1 MYTMV
6 SEVTT
11 STKFTVGVRYLL
23 AGVLVASFIA
33 LVASV
38 VALNI
43 VPSFYL
49 WLGVGV
55 YAAVTG
61 LLVWAL
67 LTKKRWANRHMVW
80 IGLVAASLMLSAVNV
95 YATSSARAINTLVSS
110 VQTKESSYVEYA
122 IIARKDRDISLDSA
136 QSIATLSSDPLHNK
150 LLAALA
156 HETPAAQQSATTLA
170 DIKNSLQNSS
180 VQLAAVRKATL
191 PIIEEADSAFYASL
205 AVLHTIRVA
214 GEGTANVQQ
223 IDITK
228 PYVVYISGIDTS
240 GKISSISR
248 SDVNMLMVI
257 NPVTHAILLVNTP
270 RDYYVQ
276 LHGTT
281 GLRDKLTHAGVYG
294 VNTSI
299 RTLEDLYGV
308 DISHYV
314 RINFTS
320 LVTLIDTL
328 GPIEVYSD
336 HNFSS
341 YRKGYNTLNSKQAL
355 EFARERYSF
364 SEGDRQRGRNQQHVI
379 EAIIAKLSRTE
390 NAVRLPQITQALRG
404 AIETDMPEASLKAII
419 RQQLDDIRPWKVE
432 SIAVDGVG
440 AMQPTYSYGS
450 SNLYVMI
457 PSDESVAAAK
467 QKMRSYLGTK

>member
-1 MYTMV
+1 MYAMV

-55 YAAVTG
+55 YATVTG
-61 LLVWAL
+61 LLAWAL
-67 LTKKRWANRHMVW
+67 LTKKRWASRRILL
-80 IGLVAASLMLSAVNV
+80 IGSAVAALVLSAVNI
-95 YATSSARAINTLVSS
+95 YTTSSARAVNTLVSS
-110 VQTKESSYVEYA
+110 VQAKESSYIEYT
-122 IIARKDRDISLDSA
+122 IIARKDRDVSLDSA

-150 LLAALA
+150 LLAVLA

-191 PIIEEADSAFYASL
+191 PIVEEADSAFYASL

-214 GEGTANVQQ
+214 GEGAASAQQ

-257 NPVTHAILLVNTP
+257 NPVAHAILLVNTP

-294 VNTSI
+294 IDTSI

-336 HNFSS
+336 HNFLS

-364 SEGDRQRGRNQQHVI
+364 SKGDRQRGRNQQHVI

-467 QKMRSYLGTK
+467 QKMRSYLGAK

>member
-1 MYTMV
+1 MYAMV

-55 YAAVTG
+55 YATVTG

-67 LTKKRWANRHMVW
+67 LTKKHWASRHMAW

-110 VQTKESSYVEYA
+110 VQAKESSYVEYA

-136 QSIATLSSDPLHNK
+136 QSIATLSSDPLHSK

-191 PIIEEADSAFYASL
+191 PIIEEADSAFYANL

-294 VNTSI
+294 VDTSI

-320 LVTLIDTL
+320 LVTLVDTL

-336 HNFSS
+336 HNFLS

-467 QKMRSYLGTK
+467 QKMRSYLGAK